1 MNERRLPMNL
11 KEAYKKK
18 AEAELE
24 LSQARLVEL
33 RAKSKNFS
41 AEAHLNYAK
50 SLDDFEHGITTAK
63 GKLKELGEAGEDAWE
78 KLKDGVESAL
88 RSSSKTLKEIA
99 DKFKD

>member
-1 MNERRLPMNL
+1 MNL

-18 AEAELE
+18 AVAELE
-24 LSQARLVEL
+24 LAQAKLAEL
-33 RAKSKNFS
+33 RAKAKNIN

-50 SLDDFEHGITTAK
+50 QLDDFEHGIETAK

-88 RSSSKTLKEIA
+88 RSSSAALRDLA
-99 DKFKD
+99 DKIKD